1 MVDVMM
7 SLLLGFVVGMSIA
20 APVGPIGVL
29 CIRRT
34 LAQGRWIGFI
44 SGLGAATA
52 DALYGSIAGFGL
64 AFLSKFLLQ
73 QQSWLRLIGGIFL
86 LYLGIKTVLAR
97 PAFRAA
103 QVQNKSWL
111 GAYSSTLFLTLTNP
125 MTILSFASIFAGLG
139 LASQARDHLGASA
152 LVLGVFLGSAGWWL
166 ILSGLVNRLRIQ
178 IKPSGLA
185 WVNRVSGMVILCFG
199 AIALSGAYKPLEG
212 TASQGI
218 VGRLSA
224 AAPATLEGYARS
236 DGTRKLTFPK
246 DYGAHPD
253 FQTEWWYYAGNL
265 TDTQGRRF
273 GYQLTFFRR
282 ALVPPQERAVRLSK
296 WGTDQ
301 AYLAHFAITDVRS
314 NDHSAFERLSRGA
327 AGLAGAE
334 AKPFQVWLEDWR
346 IEETA
351 PSIYHLHV
359 SQAANQGKGGQTQAI
374 TLDLDLH
381 DLTGPILQGNQG
393 YSQKGPE
400 PTNASYYF
408 SQPRLASQGTLQLGD
423 QTFKVQ
429 GTSWM
434 DHEFSTSALS
444 PGQVG
449 WDWFSIQL
457 EDGSELMVYQMRR
470 EDGIVDEFSSGTW
483 IAPDGSTRQLQK
495 KDFEIAVTHIWQSQ
509 HTNGIYPAGWTVRV
523 PNLDLELEIRPVVA
537 DQEMNLTYQYW
548 EGAVDVKGTR
558 AGISV
563 SGVGYV
569 ELTGYAGSMAGQF

>member
-1 MVDVMM
+1 MVDVVTT
-7 SLLLGFVVGMSIA
+7 LLRGFVVGISIA

-34 LAQGRWIGFI
+34 LAGGRWIGFI

-64 AFLSKFLLQ
+64 AFLSGFLLQ

-86 LYLGIKTVLAR
+86 LYLGIKTALAR
-97 PAFRAA
+97 LAVRAA
-103 QVQNKSWL
+103 QVQDRGWL

-125 MTILSFASIFAGLG
+125 MTILSFAAIFAGLG
-139 LASQARDHLGASA
+139 LASRAGDYLGAGA
-152 LVLGVFLGSAGWWL
+152 LVLGVFLGSACWWL
-166 ILSGLVNRLRIQ
+166 TLSGLVSFLRNRM
-178 IKPSGLA
+178 KPSGLT

-199 AIALSGAYKPLEG
+199 VAALLGVYKPVEG
-212 TASQGI
+212 NASQ
-218 VGRLSA
+218 VVESRLSVPALA
-224 AAPATLEGYARS
+224 ASEGYTQA
-236 DGTRKLTFPK
+236 DGTWKLSFPG

-253 FQTEWWYYAGNL
+253 FQTEWWYYTGNL

-282 ALVPPQERAVRLSK
+282 ALVPPQERSARLSK

-314 NDHSAFERLSRGA
+314 DEHSAYERLSRGA

-346 IEETA
+346 VEETA
-351 PSIYHLHV
+351 PSTYHLHA
-359 SQAANQGKGGQTQAI
+359 SQAANQEEAGQSQAI
-374 TLDLDLH
+374 SLDLVLH
-381 DLTGPILQGNQG
+381 ELTGPILQGNQG
-393 YSQKGPE
+393 YSQKGPD
-400 PTNASYYF
+400 PANASYYF

-423 QTFKVQ
+423 QTFEVQ

-457 EDGSELMVYQMRR
+457 DDGSELMVFQIRR
-470 EDGIVDEFSSGTW
+470 QDGSVDAFSSGKW
-483 IAPDGSTRQLQK
+483 IEPDGSTRQLER
-495 KDFEIAVTHIWQSQ
+495 KDFEISVTHTWQSHQ
-509 HTNGIYPAGWTVRV
+509 TNGVYPAGWTLRV
-523 PNLDLELEIRPVVA
+523 PSLDLELEIRPVVA

-548 EGAVDVKGTR
+548 EGAVDVRGTR
-558 AGISV
+558 AGISA

>member
-1 MVDVMM
+1 MVDVVTT
-7 SLLLGFVVGMSIA
+7 LLRGFVVGILIA

-34 LAQGRWIGFI
+34 LAGGRWIGFI

-64 AFLSKFLLQ
+64 AFLSGFLLQ

-86 LYLGIKTVLAR
+86 LYLGIKTALAR
-97 PAFRAA
+97 LAVRAA
-103 QVQNKSWL
+103 QVQDRGWL

-125 MTILSFASIFAGLG
+125 MTILSFAAIFAGLG
-139 LASQARDHLGASA
+139 LASRAGDYLGAGA
-152 LVLGVFLGSAGWWL
+152 LVLGVFLGSACWWL
-166 ILSGLVNRLRIQ
+166 TLSGLVSFLRNRM
-178 IKPSGLA
+178 KPSGLT

-199 AIALSGAYKPLEG
+199 VAALLGAYKPVEG
-212 TASQGI
+212 NASQ
-218 VGRLSA
+218 VVESRLSV
-224 AAPATLEGYARS
+224 PTLVASEGYTRA
-236 DGTRKLTFPK
+236 DGTWKLSFPG

-253 FQTEWWYYAGNL
+253 FQTEWWYYTGNL

-282 ALVPPQERAVRLSK
+282 ALVPPQERSARLSK

-314 NDHSAFERLSRGA
+314 DEHSAYERLSRGA

-346 IEETA
+346 VEETA
-351 PSIYHLHV
+351 PSTYHLHA
-359 SQAANQGKGGQTQAI
+359 SQAANQEEAGQSQAI
-374 TLDLDLH
+374 SLDLVLH

-393 YSQKGPE
+393 YSQKGPD
-400 PTNASYYF
+400 PANASYYF

-423 QTFKVQ
+423 QTFEVQ

-457 EDGSELMVYQMRR
+457 DDGSELMVFQIRR
-470 EDGIVDEFSSGTW
+470 QDGSVDAFSSGKW
-483 IAPDGSTRQLQK
+483 IEPDGSTRQLER
-495 KDFEIAVTHIWQSQ
+495 KDFEISVTHTWQSHQ
-509 HTNGIYPAGWTVRV
+509 TNGVYPAGWTLRV
-523 PNLDLELEIRPVVA
+523 PSLDLELEIRPVVA

-548 EGAVDVKGTR
+548 EGAVDVRGTR
-558 AGISV
+558 AGISA

>member
-1 MVDVMM
+1 MVDVVTT
-7 SLLLGFVVGMSIA
+7 LLRGFVVGISIA

-34 LAQGRWIGFI
+34 LAGGRWIGFI

-64 AFLSKFLLQ
+64 AFLSGFLLQ

-86 LYLGIKTVLAR
+86 LYLGIKTALAR
-97 PAFRAA
+97 LAVRAA
-103 QVQNKSWL
+103 QVQDRGWL

-125 MTILSFASIFAGLG
+125 MTILSFAAIFAGLG
-139 LASQARDHLGASA
+139 LASRAGDYLGAGA
-152 LVLGVFLGSAGWWL
+152 LVLGVFLGSACWWL
-166 ILSGLVNRLRIQ
+166 TLSGLVSFLRNRM
-178 IKPSGLA
+178 KPSGLT

-199 AIALSGAYKPLEG
+199 VAALLGAYKPVEG
-212 TASQGI
+212 NASQ
-218 VGRLSA
+218 VVESRLSV
-224 AAPATLEGYARS
+224 PTLVASEGYTRA
-236 DGTRKLTFPK
+236 DGTWKLSFPG

-253 FQTEWWYYAGNL
+253 FQTEWWYYTGNL

-282 ALVPPQERAVRLSK
+282 ALVPPQERSARLSK
-296 WGTDQ
+296 WGADQ
-301 AYLAHFAITDVRS
+301 IYLAHFAITNVRS
-314 NDHSAFERLSRGA
+314 NEHSAYERLSRGA

-346 IEETA
+346 VEETA
-351 PSIYHLHV
+351 PSTYHLHA
-359 SQAANQGKGGQTQAI
+359 SQAANQEEAGQSQAI
-374 TLDLDLH
+374 NLDLVLH

-393 YSQKGPE
+393 YSQKGPD
-400 PTNASYYF
+400 PANASYYF

-423 QTFKVQ
+423 QTFEVQ

-457 EDGSELMVYQMRR
+457 DDGSELMVFQIRR
-470 EDGIVDEFSSGTW
+470 QDGSVDAFSSGKW
-483 IAPDGSTRQLQK
+483 IEPDGSTRQLER
-495 KDFEIAVTHIWQSQ
+495 KDFEISVTHTWQSHQ
-509 HTNGIYPAGWTVRV
+509 TNGVYPAGWTLRV
-523 PNLDLELEIRPVVA
+523 PSLDLELEIRPVVA

-548 EGAVDVKGTR
+548 EGAVDVRGTR
-558 AGISV
+558 AGISA